1 MSWFKSPEM
10 YRLFNLDTHISVISD
25 VKDILEKLYG
35 DSVQITNWSISGD
48 RWVFGFPYVNVKH
61 ITQRSWK
68 NINPEMIA
76 AFQKEYDSY
85 LSQFDGFIVTHTP
98 VFAMLYEKYN
108 KPIIMV
114 NSCRY
119 NQPFCWNADFQS
131 QFNFDAALRR
141 MVEKNQL
148 FAISNNKADQEY
160 LKLGAGIESTL
171 IPSLCAYTKVK
182 YNPSNTKDV
191 AITYGYREKYPP
203 SDKVLNKRNGST
215 WKDIYSNTVIIHPAY
230 EASTMS
236 ISEQYTAGVPML
248 LPSKEYYTRLAE
260 EGDNPLRSIYM
271 TQCHDDLYDAFEPTF
286 DPQFWID
293 RADYYDQ
300 ENMPYLYYYD
310 SPEDAIQKAECFKE
324 DLEIFEK
331 RMKFIEQRQ
340 QKILSQ
346 WDVIFK
352 SAFKNP
358 PQQKLECVWDEPDKN
373 GFYSCSKEQV
383 GQINKGSLI
392 GDMIYNLV
400 QDSTCKTFLE
410 IGTWNGMGSTKCIV
424 NGLKQRAKTYPY
436 NFWSLECNSEKSA
449 GARKLYENE
458 ANINILNEVL
468 FNTLP
473 SDIYEKFPILNENA
487 DFRKWL
493 AVDIKNMSDKPLFLE
508 RTDLPEV
515 FDFVFLD
522 GGEFTTYYDFML
534 LKDRFKTIMID
545 DINTQKGPLIRK
557 YLLDNPDKY
566 QIVME
571 HNERNGFLIARS
583 TT

>member
-1 MSWFKSPEM
+1 M
-10 YRLFNLDTHISVISD
+10 YKLFNLDAHVSVISD
-25 VKDILEKLYG
+25 VKDIFQKLYG
-35 DSVQITNWSISGD
+35 DQVEITNWSISD
-48 RWVFGFPYVNVKH
+48 HRWVFGFPYVIVKH

-68 NINPEMIA
+68 SINKEMIA
-76 AFQKEYDSY
+76 TFQKEYDTY

-98 VFAMLYEKYN
+98 VFALLFEKYN
-108 KPIIMV
+108 KPIIVV

-119 NQPFCWNADFQS
+119 NQPFCWNNDFQGQHDLNNS
-131 QFNFDAALRR
+131 LQKMTAAG
-141 MVEKNQL
+141 QL
-148 FAISNNKADQEY
+148 HIISNNKADQEY
-160 LKLGAGIESTL
+160 LRMGTGIESTW
-171 IPSLCAYTKVK
+171 IPSLCAYTNVK
-182 YNPSNTKDV
+182 HDPDSAKPI
-191 AITYGYREKYPP
+191 ALTYGAREHFPESEKI
-203 SDKVLNKRNGST
+203 LNKRNGST
-215 WKDIYSNTVIIHPAY
+215 WKDMFACQAIIHRPY
-230 EASTMS
+230 EVSTMS
-236 ISEQYTAGVPML
+236 IFEQYTAGVPL
-248 LPSKEYYTRLAE
+248 FVPSKEYSKRLAE
-260 EGDNPLRSIYM
+260 DDKSPLVSVYM
-271 TQCHDDLYDAFEPTF
+271 KQCHDDFYDAFEKTF
-286 DPQFWID
+286 DLDFWID
-293 RADYYDQ
+293 RADFYDE
-300 ENMPYLYYYD
+300 ENMPYVYYYD
-310 SPEDAIQKAECFKE
+310 SPEDAIEKAANFKE
-324 DLEIFEK
+324 DFTIRAK
-331 RMKFIEQRQ
+331 RDTFIVERQ
-340 QKILSQ
+340 VKILTA
-346 WDVIFK
+346 WDKVFK
-352 SAFKNP
+352 LAFKAP
-358 PQQKLECVWDEPDKN
+358 PQKPQQAKGIWDQGDKN
-373 GFYSCSKEQV
+373 GYIASCSDNI

-571 HNERNGFLIARS
+571 HNERNGFLIGRR